1 MIVIKGGYI
10 MKNLIDTPQLAEYLS
25 INKHTVYVWRT
36 QGMPNIK
43 VGSQYRYN
51 IDDVLKWLAERDE
64 KKA

>member
-1 MIVIKGGYI
+1 
-10 MKNLIDTPQLAEYLS
+10 MKNLMDTPQLAEYLS
-25 INKHTVYVWRT
+25 INKHTVYVWRN

-51 IDDVLKWLAERDE
+51 IEDVLNWLEERAE

>member
-1 MIVIKGGYI
+1 
-10 MKNLIDTPQLAEYLS
+10 MKNLMDTPQLAEYLN
-25 INKHTVYVWRT
+25 INKHTVYVWRN

-51 IDDVLKWLAERDE
+51 IEDVLNWLEERAE

>member
-10 MKNLIDTPQLAEYLS
+10 MKNLMDTPQLAEYLS
-25 INKHTVYVWRT
+25 INKHTVYVWRN

-51 IDDVLKWLAERDE
+51 IEDVLKWLESRSV
-64 KKA
+64 KNK

>member
-25 INKHTVYVWRT
+25 INKHTVYVWRN

-51 IDDVLKWLAERDE
+51 IDDVLKWLEERDE

>member
-10 MKNLIDTPQLAEYLS
+10 MKNLMDTPQLAEYLS

-36 QGMPNIK
+36 QGMPTYK
-43 VGSQYRYN
+43 VGSQYRYD

>member
-10 MKNLIDTPQLAEYLS
+10 MKNLMDTPQLAEYLS
-25 INKHTVYVWRT
+25 INKHTVYVWRN

-51 IDDVLKWLAERDE
+51 IDEVLKWLESRSA
-64 KKA
+64 KNK

>member
-10 MKNLIDTPQLAEYLS
+10 MKKLMDTPQLAEYLS

-51 IDDVLKWLAERDE
+51 IDEVLKWLESRSA
-64 KKA
+64 KNK

>member
-1 MIVIKGGYI
+1 MIVIKGGYT
-10 MKNLIDTPQLAEYLS
+10 MKNLMDTPQLAEYLS

-51 IDDVLKWLAERDE
+51 IDEVLKWLESRSA
-64 KKA
+64 KNK

>member
-10 MKNLIDTPQLAEYLS
+10 MKNLMDTPQLAEYLS
-25 INKHTVYVWRT
+25 INKHAVYVWRT

-51 IDDVLKWLAERDE
+51 IEDVLKWLAERDE

>member
-1 MIVIKGGYI
+1 
-10 MKNLIDTPQLAEYLS
+10 MKNLMDTPQLAEYLS

-51 IDDVLKWLAERDE
+51 IEEVSKRLEERAE

>member
-1 MIVIKGGYI
+1 

-36 QGMPNIK
+36 LGMPNIK

-51 IDDVLKWLAERDE
+51 IDEVLKWLEERAD

>member
-1 MIVIKGGYI
+1 MIVIKGGYT
-10 MKNLIDTPQLAEYLS
+10 MKNLMDTPQLAEYLS

>member
-10 MKNLIDTPQLAEYLS
+10 MKNLMDTPQLAEYLS
-25 INKHTVYVWRT
+25 INKHTVYVWRN

>member
-1 MIVIKGGYI
+1 MIVIKGGYT
-10 MKNLIDTPQLAEYLS
+10 MKNLMDTPQLAEYLS

-51 IDDVLKWLAERDE
+51 IEDVLNWLEERAEKR
-64 KKA
+64 A

>member
-1 MIVIKGGYI
+1 
-10 MKNLIDTPQLAEYLS
+10 MKNLMDTPQLAEYLS

-51 IDDVLKWLAERDE
+51 IDEVLNWLEERAEKR
-64 KKA
+64 A

>member
-1 MIVIKGGYI
+1 
-10 MKNLIDTPQLAEYLS
+10 MKKLIDTPQLAEYLS
-25 INKHTVYVWRT
+25 INKHTVYVWRN

-51 IDDVLKWLAERDE
+51 IEDVLNWLEERAE

>member
-1 MIVIKGGYI
+1 
-10 MKNLIDTPQLAEYLS
+10 MKNLMDTPQLAEYLS

-51 IDDVLKWLAERDE
+51 IEDVLKWLEERAEKR
-64 KKA
+64 A

>member
-1 MIVIKGGYI
+1 

-51 IDDVLKWLAERDE
+51 IDDVLKWLESRSA
-64 KKA
+64 KNK

>member
-25 INKHTVYVWRT
+25 INKHTVYVWRN

-51 IDDVLKWLAERDE
+51 IDEVLKWLESRSA
-64 KKA
+64 KNK